1 MARPTEKR
9 LRVVTLV
16 DTLLPGGAERL
27 ATTLAIGVD
36 RSRFEPIVCVSRPLE
51 APSPLIDDLVEAGV
65 PILRLHRPSRAAFWA
80 WWPLV
85 RLLRRQR
92 VDVLHSH
99 MFGSNAWGAVL
110 ATACRVPVFVAHEH
124 SWAFEGVTLRPFLD
138 RELIA
143 RAADAVV
150 AVSREDERRMIEVAR
165 IPPGKIRVL
174 PNGIVPLPPPRG
186 DVRAEHGI
194 RPDAEVIGTMAVL
207 RREKALEVLFEAARL
222 LVPEFPGLRVLVAG
236 GGPEEG
242 RLRAAVREQG
252 LEGTI
257 ALLGLRSDVA
267 DVLAALDVA
276 VFSSDREGS
285 PLAVMEAMAAAKP
298 VVATRVGG
306 IPDIVEE
313 GVQGLL
319 VPPRD
324 PRALAEAIAR
334 LLRDPQLRAKLGR
347 SGQERQRRD
356 FDMAATVGRVESL
369 YQELVAAARA

>member
-1 MARPTEKR
+1 MARPADER

-27 ATTLAIGVD
+27 ATALAIGVD
-36 RSRFEPIVCVSRPLE
+36 RSRFEPIVCVSRPME
-51 APSPLIDDLVEAGV
+51 APSPLIDDLVDAGV
-65 PILRLHRPSRAAFWA
+65 PILRLNRPSRTAFWA

-85 RLLRRQR
+85 RFLRRDR
-92 VDVLHSH
+92 VHVLHSH

-110 ATACRVPVFVAHEH
+110 ATVCRVPVFVAHEH

-143 RAADAVV
+143 RAADAVI
-150 AVSREDERRMIEVAR
+150 AVSREDQRRMVRVAR
-165 IPPGKIRVL
+165 IRPEKIRVV
-174 PNGIVPLPPPRG
+174 PNGIVPLPPPQG
-186 DVRAEHGI
+186 DLRSELGI
-194 RPDAEVIGTMAVL
+194 RLDAEVVGTMAVL
-207 RREKALEVLFEAARL
+207 RREKALEVLIEATRL
-222 LVPEFPGLRVLVAG
+222 LVPEFPRLRVLVAG
-236 GGPEEG
+236 AGPEED
-242 RLRAAVREQG
+242 RLRAFVREQG
-252 LEGTI
+252 LEETLV
-257 ALLGLRSDVA
+257 LLGLRSDVA

-306 IPDIVEE
+306 VPDIVAD

-334 LLRDPQLRAKLGR
+334 LLRDPKLRADLGR
-347 SGQERQRRD
+347 SGQERQRRE
-356 FDMAATVGRVESL
+356 FDIAATVERVESL
-369 YQELVAAARA
+369 YDELIAVARV